1 MRNKTFA
8 LATILI
14 VASMVLAACQ
24 PAPAA
29 QPEVIVQTV
38 MVEGESQIIEV
49 TATPPPP
56 PEQKKVLNFALG
68 PGDIP
73 TLDPALGTDTS
84 SIQVIIETFVG
95 LTRAD
100 EVTNV
105 VKPGMATSW
114 DISEDGT
121 VYTFNLRDDVPWV
134 KYDVASDSVVQVMD
148 CEGNPRMVTAY
159 DFEYGVLR
167 TLAPATASDYAYVLN
182 FAIVGGDE
190 YNAGEGAAEDV
201 GIKAIDETTV
211 EMTFKNAAAYNAA
224 IAGMWIAFAQPEWL
238 IEGDDCTEARGDR
251 WTETGFHQGYG
262 PFAMKEWV
270 HDSYLTMVK
279 NPFWPGTDEVP
290 VASIEEINL
299 YFLDASPGFAE
310 YEAGGM
316 DVVPAPL
323 ADIDRIKSDPTL
335 SEELVIAPDFCT
347 YYYGFNTTAEFVDD
361 VRVRRAL
368 SMGIDRQSLIDN
380 VTKGEQIPAQ
390 WFSRPGL
397 AGAPTPEEYP
407 DLGVKFDAEQGK
419 AVLQEYLDEMGIT
432 VDDVNITL
440 MFNTSDAH
448 RKIAEAIQQMWQDN
462 LGLTVQLVNQ
472 EWAVYLK
479 TIKSADTPQIWRLG
493 WCLDY
498 ADANNFIFEVMAL
511 GGSSN
516 PDNDKDGLSD
526 GGIFWGTDDPMYQ
539 AFEDKMIE
547 AARELDPDTR
557 TALYAEAEEM
567 LVWEKAA
574 MIPIY
579 WYTRTTMT
587 KPYVTR
593 TFSSG
598 GHEHFEMWDIDMS
611 GK

>member
-14 VASMVLAACQ
+14 VASMVMAACQ

-29 QPEVIVQTV
+29 QPEIIVQTV

-49 TATPPPP
+49 TATPLPA
-56 PEQKKVLNFALG
+56 PEAKKVLNVALG

-84 SIQVIIETFVG
+84 SIQIIVETFVG
-95 LTRAD
+95 LTRPD

-105 VKPGMATSW
+105 VQPGMATSW

-134 KYDVASDSVVQVMD
+134 KYDVASESVVEVMD

-167 TLAPATASDYAYVLN
+167 TLAPETASDYAYVLN
-182 FAIVGGDE
+182 FVLAGGDE
-190 YNAGEGAAEDV
+190 YNGGTGAAEDV
-201 GIKAIDETTV
+201 GIKALDATTV
-211 EMTFKNAAAYNAA
+211 EMTFKSAAAYNAA

-251 WTETGFHQGYG
+251 WTETGFHQSYG

-279 NPFWPGTDEVP
+279 NPFWPDTPEVP
-290 VASIEEINL
+290 SPKIEEVNL
-299 YFLDASPGFAE
+299 YFLDSSPAFAE
-310 YEAGGM
+310 YEAGGL
-316 DVVPAPL
+316 DTAAAPL

-335 SEELVIAPDFCT
+335 SAELLIAPDLCT
-347 YYYGFNTTAEFVDD
+347 YYYGFNTKAEFVDD

-368 SMGIDRQSLIDN
+368 SMGIDRQGLIDN
-380 VTKGEQIPAQ
+380 VLKGEQVPAQ

-407 DLGVKFDAEQGK
+407 DLGVKFDAEAGK

-432 VDDVNITL
+432 AADVNITL
-440 MFNTSDAH
+440 MFNTSEGH
-448 RKIAEAIQQMWQDN
+448 RKIAEAIQQMWKDN
-462 LGLTVQLVNQ
+462 LGLDIQLVNQ

-479 TIKSADTPQIWRLG
+479 TIKGADTPQIYRLG

-498 ADANNFIFEVMAL
+498 ADANNFIFEVFSL
-511 GGSSN
+511 GGSAN
-516 PDNDKDGLSD
+516 TDDNKDGVAE
-526 GGIFWGTDDPMYQ
+526 GGINWDGSDPLYTT
-539 AFEDKMIE
+539 FYDKMVE
-547 AARELDPDTR
+547 AAVELDPATR

-574 MIPIY
+574 IAPIY
-579 WYTRTTMT
+579 WYTRTTLT

-598 GHEHFEMWDIDMS
+598 GHEHFEKWDVDMS
-611 GK
+611 AK

>member
-14 VASMVLAACQ
+14 VASMVMAACQ

-49 TATPPPP
+49 TATPAPA
-56 PEQKKVLNFALG
+56 PEAKKVLNVALG

-95 LTRAD
+95 LTRPD

-105 VKPGMATSW
+105 VQPGMATSW

-134 KYDVASDSVVQVMD
+134 KYDVSSDSVVEVMD

-167 TLAPATASDYAYVLN
+167 TLAPETASDYAYVLN
-182 FAIVGGDE
+182 FVLVGGDE
-190 YNAGEGAAEDV
+190 YNGGTGAAEDV
-201 GIKAIDETTV
+201 GIKALDATTLQ
-211 EMTFKNAAAYNAA
+211 MTFKSAAAYNAA
-224 IAGMWIAFAQPEWL
+224 IAGMWIAFAQPQWL

-251 WTETGFHQGYG
+251 WTETGFHQGFG
-262 PFAMKEWV
+262 PYAMKEWV
-270 HDSYLTMVK
+270 HDSYLTLVK
-279 NPFWPGTDEVP
+279 NPFWPDTPEVP
-290 VASIEEINL
+290 SPKIEEVNL
-299 YFLDASPGFAE
+299 YFLDASPAFAE
-310 YEAGGM
+310 YEAGGL
-316 DVVPAPL
+316 DTAAAPL

-335 SEELVIAPDFCT
+335 SAELTIDPNLCT
-347 YYYGFNTTAEFVDD
+347 YYYGFNTKAEFVDD

-368 SMGIDRQSLIDN
+368 SMGIDRQGLIDN
-380 VTKGEQIPAQ
+380 VLKGEQVPAQ

-407 DLGVKFDAEQGK
+407 DLGVKYDPEQAK
-419 AVLQEYLDEMGIT
+419 AVLQEYLDEKGIT
-432 VDDVNITL
+432 AADVNITL
-440 MFNTSDAH
+440 MFNTSEGH
-448 RKIAEAIQQMWQDN
+448 RKIAEAIQQMWKDN
-462 LGLTVQLVNQ
+462 LGLDIQLVNQ

-479 TIKSADTPQIWRLG
+479 TIKGEDTPQIYRLG

-498 ADANNFIFEVMAL
+498 ADANNFIFEVFSL
-511 GGSSN
+511 GGSAN
-516 PDNDKDGLSD
+516 TDDNKDGVAE
-526 GGIFWGTDDPMYQ
+526 GGINWDGSDPLYTE
-539 AFEDKMIE
+539 FYDKMV
-547 AARELDPDTR
+547 AAAAELDPAAR

-567 LVWEKAA
+567 LVWDKAA
-574 MIPIY
+574 IAPIY
-579 WYTRTTMT
+579 WYTRVTLT

-598 GHEHFEMWDIDMS
+598 GHEHYEKWDIDMS
-611 GK
+611 AK